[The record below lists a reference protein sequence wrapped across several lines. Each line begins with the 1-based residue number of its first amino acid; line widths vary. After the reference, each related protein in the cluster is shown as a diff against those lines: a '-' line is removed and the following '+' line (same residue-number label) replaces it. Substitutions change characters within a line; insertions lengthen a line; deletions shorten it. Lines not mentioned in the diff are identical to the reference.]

1 MPDKAILEAQG
12 VSVAAWKK
20 LLTLPKPKKVKGA
33 GMTVVKYDNEK
44 LNTLQERI
52 RTRTINGRNYCTKNY
67 RTIRAC
73 DLIWDAPY
81 RQVSPT
87 LLWNIADTCKTTEEA
102 EKALTMFGF
111 DLNSSF
117 TVDTDPKT
125 GKEIKKLNLP
135 MFFALTIP
143 LVHGML
149 SMRKAKIVND
159 RNKPFFFDYPPA
171 VNTRKNRL
179 KCSAVKSRMR
189 KMSQQYNYL
198 ASLDQAVHQML
209 LYPQGA
215 LMFTQENWHWE
226 EQLRQKRKKKSTDT
240 KPDKAAKKDKKED
253 DKYEK
258 YVTKEGLRY
267 FLPHPSR
274 TFWDRS
280 HPVRTFNTETGC
292 DWGGHFKVLTFK
304 ELRKNK
310 DLWNLDAVSMG
321 DVTWWNDNASFLNM
335 FFNNCVVSAPS
346 AANMPTTG
354 RGQDDRENAVSYG
367 NYYSIAEDDKSC
379 IVYEYRERL
388 IPKDEGLGD
397 YEYPIWARFMCA
409 GDGTIVHAEPLC
421 YRAILSLR
429 DNGDESKVEDASMG
443 LKLAPFQDQLSQLI
457 AQYVLSVK
465 QNLAQYTL
473 IDENILDK
481 AAIAKLKNLG
491 EGFFRTLNIQTFD
504 GKKTHRQRDNIGE
517 AIYSHRFPQIDTQ
530 SILTAARTVIEL
542 AERVNNFSSQ
552 EVGQAASHEQSK
564 AEVVQLGGTTT
575 NALQYIGIPVDSFMY
590 AWGCQVFEAWVNEGE
605 DEFTAEIQY
614 EEGVDK
620 ALLEELGFEF
630 VEEPDKN
637 AGHAH
642 VRGKVSK
649 VLPELLS
656 FSLMP
661 NSGDE
666 RTDSEVARVISE
678 MVRDMLRNPV
688 TAQAIGADQAIAL
701 YNAIA
706 KLLKLPLDAP
716 LKNTGM
722 TPEKQAEQAKAQLK
736 QLVDQVKVQFGQE
749 LEMKLLNE
757 VKQGLVP
764 MLKSEEALK
773 QKIDIIW
780 SMLKLPQING
790 PGQPGSTDGAPNG
803 APAVVA

>member
-1 MPDKAILEAQG
+1 MTDKAILEAMG
-12 VSVAAWKK
+12 VSVSAWKK
-20 LLTLPKPKKVKGA
+20 ILTLPKPKKVKGG

-44 LNTLQERI
+44 LDALQERV
-52 RTRTINGRNYCTKNY
+52 RARCSSGRDYCTKNY

-87 LLWNIADTCKTTEEA
+87 LLSSIAENCKTTEEA
-102 EKALTMFGF
+102 EKALTMYGF
-111 DLNSSF
+111 DLASSF
-117 TVDTDPKT
+117 TTDLDPKT
-125 GKEIKKLNLP
+125 GKEIKKLNIP

-159 RNKPFFFDYPPA
+159 RNKAFFFDYPPA

-189 KMSQQYNYL
+189 VMSQQYNYL

-226 EQLRQKRKKKSTDT
+226 EQLRQKRKKKSTDA
-240 KPDKAAKKDKKED
+240 KPDKAAKKDKKEE

-274 TFWDRS
+274 TFRDRS
-280 HPVRTFNTETGC
+280 HPERTFNTETGC
-292 DWGGHFKVLTFK
+292 DWGGHFKVLCFK
-304 ELRKNK
+304 ELQNNK
-310 DLWNLDAVSMG
+310 ELWNLDSVSMG
-321 DVTWWNDNASFLNM
+321 DVSWWTDNTSFLNL
-335 FFNNCVVSAPS
+335 FFNNCVIAAPS
-346 AANMPTTG
+346 STLPATS
-354 RGQDDRENAVSYG
+354 RGKTDRDASVTEG
-367 NYYSIAEDDKSC
+367 NYYSIADKDKSC

-409 GDGTIVHAEPLC
+409 GDGTIVYAEPLC

-443 LKLAPFQDQLSQLI
+443 LKLAPFQDQLSQLV

-481 AAIAKLKNLG
+481 NAIARLKNLG

-504 GKKTHRQRDNIGE
+504 GKKTHRQRDNIGA

-530 SILTAARTVIEL
+530 SILTAARAVIEL

-575 NALQYIGIPVDSFMY
+575 NALQYIGIPVDAFMH
-590 AWGCQVFEAWVNEGE
+590 AWGCQTYEAWVNEGE
-605 DEFTAEIQY
+605 DEFTAEIPY
-614 EEGVDK
+614 EEEVDK
-620 ALLEELGFEF
+620 PLLKELGFDF

-637 AGHAH
+637 AGRAH
-642 VRGKVSK
+642 VKGKLSK
-649 VLPELLS
+649 VLADLLS
-656 FSLMP
+656 FSMLP
-661 NSGDE
+661 NSGDDRADGE
-666 RTDSEVARVISE
+666 TARVLAEWS
-678 MVRDMLRNPV
+678 RDMLAGPYGV
-688 TAQAIGADQAIAL
+688 AIGADQAIAL
-701 YNAIA
+701 QNAIA

-722 TPEKQAEQAKAQLK
+722 TPEKQAEQARGELK
-736 QLVDQVKVQFGQE
+736 KLVDQVKDQFAQE
-749 LEMKLLNE
+749 LEVKLLNE
-757 VKQGLVP
+757 VKEGLVP
-764 MLKSEEALK
+764 MLKRDEELTRK
-773 QKIDIIW
+773 VDTIW
-780 SMLKLPQING
+780 NLLKLPSING
-790 PGQPGSTDGAPNG
+790 PGDPSATGA
-803 APAVVA
+803 APAGTQQIAA